1 MDKAKKNTVIHAAAD
16 RMAANYKSSQI
27 PMYGDALRM
36 PNRNAVIEIIRD
48 CQKLIFPVYYGD
60 RDLLKLPPEQYS
72 ALLME
77 HIHEKLTRQ
86 ITLTK
91 PECDE
96 NCEVAY
102 AISTAFIE
110 RIPAI
115 QELLLKDLSA
125 NFEGDPAA
133 YSKEEVLL
141 SYPGM
146 FAIFIYRIAHELYEN
161 KVAMIPRMMSEYAH
175 SQTGI
180 DINPGAKIGEYF
192 FIDHGTGVVV
202 GETTIIG
209 DNVKL
214 YQGATLGALLG
225 FSTTNG
231 EAFGIFAGTAI
242 NDTSSVT
249 AAASTWDSLYGL
261 GSQTLDKAVT
271 VKLTRTLAIIPT
283 VLVFAAI
290 SVHLKKKAA
299 AQSDGHGVKVNMKS
313 VFPWFILGFLAM
325 SILCSVGVIPAGLAA
340 TLKSISKFLMV
351 AALAAIGLNTNFAA
365 LCKSGA
371 KPMLHGFIISLLV
384 VLVAIAVEYVLGIAP
399 SGTLI

>member
-1 MDKAKKNTVIHAAAD
+1 MSIQIRSAAPAD
-16 RMAANYKSSQI
+16 APALLAIYAPYVAHTAITFEYDVPAEAEFARRIAETLKRYPYLVAEEDGVPVGYAYAGKFHDRAAYDWSVESTI
-27 PMYGDALRM
+27 YCAPDARGFG
-36 PNRNAVIEIIRD
+36 V
-48 CQKLIFPVYYGD
+48 G
-60 RDLLKLPPEQYS
+60 DLLYR
-72 ALLME
+72 ALLELLEQCGYWNVYALVADPNPASE

-86 ITLTK
+86 ITLTM

-214 YQGATLGALLG
+214 YQGATLGALSPAGMATNPNVRRHPKVGNNVVIYANSTLLG
-225 FSTTNG
+225 GATEIGDNVVVG
-231 EAFGIFAGTAI
+231 GNAFL
-242 NDTSSVT
+242 TSSVEPDT
-249 AAASTWDSLYGL
+249 IVS
-261 GSQTLDKAVT
+261 
-271 VKLTRTLAIIPT
+271 VKNPEMTFRGK
-283 VLVFAAI
+283 
-290 SVHLKKKAA
+290 HHR
-299 AQSDGHGVKVNMKS
+299 G
-313 VFPWFILGFLAM
+313 
-325 SILCSVGVIPAGLAA
+325 
-340 TLKSISKFLMV
+340 
-351 AALAAIGLNTNFAA
+351 
-365 LCKSGA
+365 
-371 KPMLHGFIISLLV
+371 
-384 VLVAIAVEYVLGIAP
+384 
-399 SGTLI
+399 